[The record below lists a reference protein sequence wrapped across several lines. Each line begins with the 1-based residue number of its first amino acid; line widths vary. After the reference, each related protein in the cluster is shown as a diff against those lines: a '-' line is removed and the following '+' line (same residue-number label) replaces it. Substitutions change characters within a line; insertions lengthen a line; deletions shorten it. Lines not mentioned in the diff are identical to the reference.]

1 MTHSL
6 DLTALRDAIASL
18 QGGITVVSNPG
29 WFSQQNEDVQ
39 NTLISGVV
47 KNFEFVFEISVK
59 MIRRVVE
66 LESDSPADVDETSFR
81 GLLRAAGEKGLV
93 ADVEAWFRYRRMRN
107 VTAHTYDHDKAAQ
120 VYRDSVGFIADAR
133 ALLAAL
139 ESRFV

>member
-1 MTHSL
+1 MNASL

-18 QGGITVVSNPG
+18 QGGITVVSNPD
-29 WFSQQNEDVQ
+29 WFSQQNENVR

-81 GLLRAAGEKGLV
+81 ELLRTAGEKGLV
-93 ADVEAWFRYRRMRN
+93 ADVEDWFRYRRLRN
-107 VTAHTYDHDKAAQ
+107 ITAHTYDHEKAQQ
-120 VYRDSVGFIADAR
+120 VYRDSIGFIENAR
-133 ALLAAL
+133 LLLKAL
-139 ESRFV
+139 EARFA